1 MFDTTTAK
9 KESLSLGVA
18 QVVSCMWFIRGAGTR
33 VALFQQGR
41 QVRMKDKSTLVK
53 YTREELEHVPD
64 ETDWEKVDAMSDEEV
79 YQDALSDKDAQPTD
93 KIFWEAAP
101 LPSHL
106 MNIDP
111 DLLKWFKTR
120 TVDYEAQINTVLRSY
135 METNRRCADAALF
148 DLKEAVM
155 DILRKAQSEGP
166 IQLEE
171 IRQRLGIPKVDY
183 RDTARSNSLVWGI
196 LCHLHDDGYVRHTPR
211 IGWEITEV
219 GRTDENAN
227 D

>member
-1 MFDTTTAK
+1 MFDTTMAK
-9 KESLSLGVA
+9 KESLSLVEA
-18 QVVSCMWFIRGAGTR
+18 RVVSCMWFIRGAATR
-33 VALFQQGR
+33 VALFQQER

-53 YTREELEHVPD
+53 YTREELTHVAD

-79 YQDALSDKDAQPTD
+79 YQDALNDKDAQPTD
-93 KIFWEAAP
+93 KTFWETAP

-111 DLLKWFKTR
+111 DLLKWFKSR
-120 TVDYEAQINTVLRSY
+120 TVDCETQINTVLRSY
-135 METNRRCADAALF
+135 VEANKQCAHTALS
-148 DLKEAVM
+148 DLKESVL
-155 DILRKAQSEGP
+155 DILRKARSEGP

>member
-1 MFDTTTAK
+1 
-9 KESLSLGVA
+9 
-18 QVVSCMWFIRGAGTR
+18 
-33 VALFQQGR
+33 
-41 QVRMKDKSTLVK
+41 MKDKSTLVK
-53 YTREELEHVPD
+53 YTREELKHVAD

-93 KIFWEAAP
+93 ETFWENAP
-101 LPSHL
+101 LPSHF
-106 MNIDP
+106 MSIDP
-111 DLLKWFKTR
+111 DLLKWFKAR
-120 TVDYEAQINTVLRSY
+120 TVDYEAQINIVLRSY

-148 DLKEAVM
+148 DLKESVLN
-155 DILRKAQSEGP
+155 ILREARCEGP

-196 LCHLHDDGYVRHTPR
+196 LCHLHDDGYVRHTSR